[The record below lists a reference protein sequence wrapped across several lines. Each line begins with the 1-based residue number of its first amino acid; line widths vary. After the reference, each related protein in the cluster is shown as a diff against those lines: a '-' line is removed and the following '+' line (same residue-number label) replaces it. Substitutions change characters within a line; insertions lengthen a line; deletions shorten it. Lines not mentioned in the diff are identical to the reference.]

1 MSVTAAIEALRRD
14 AELWD
19 RVARVTGQAGQEAA
33 ALTLD
38 NTQLSWASVPTGLMR
53 TYAEIQGKVAGL
65 LGEATTV
72 YADLGVA
79 LDTVAAA
86 YEASDEKAARQFEGV
101 WDVRE

>member
-14 AELWD
+14 AEMWD
-19 RVARVTGQAGQEAA
+19 RVAQVTGQAGQEAS

-53 TYAEIQGKVAGL
+53 TYAEIHDKVVML

-79 LDTVAAA
+79 LDKVAAA
-86 YEASDEKAARQFEGV
+86 YEASDEKAAQQFKGV